1 MPRKKKVEE
10 LKDVPPNWID
20 SPQEILEYY
29 GALPLHVGKYLEVDG
44 RAGTVVG
51 FKGLNM
57 VVVYEDD
64 VNNSPYLCHPTWR
77 VEYNKR
83 KRSAK

>member
-1 MPRKKKVEE
+1 MARKKKEPVEP
-10 LKDVPPNWID
+10 KDVPPNWID
-20 SPQEILEYY
+20 NPEEILLYY
-29 GALPLHVGKYLEVDG
+29 GTLPLHVGKYLEVDG

-57 VVVYEDD
+57 VVIYEDD
-64 VNNSPYLCHPTWR
+64 SNNSPYLCHPTWR

-83 KRSAK
+83 RRA